1 MQESRGVKIR
11 ITKNEEDRREYK
23 VVLQV
28 SEKGD
33 IKNTYSVIYTNN
45 YIYIT
50 VQITQKSP
58 PGKRGKNEIFL
69 YIKNKNSYY

>member
-50 VQITQKSP
+50 VQITQKHP

>member
-11 ITKNEEDRREYK
+11 ITKNKEDRREYK

-50 VQITQKSP
+50 V
-58 PGKRGKNEIFL
+58 
-69 YIKNKNSYY
+69 